1 MPIKKGNKV
10 KLHLSGK
17 LKDGRVFAITKAK
30 EPLEFE
36 AGAGEIL
43 PGIDDEVIGMEEN
56 EEKKITL
63 SPGMGFGER
72 KEELIKKVDKNVFKG
87 EKAKIGQ
94 RINMQME
101 KGRTVSAEVIEIE
114 ADKITLDL
122 NHPLAGKELMFEIKV
137 VGIE

>member
-1 MPIKKGNKV
+1 MPVKKGNKV

-17 LKDGRVFAITKAK
+17 LKDGRVFATTEAK

-122 NHPLAGKELMFEIKV
+122 NHPLAGKELMFKIKV

>member
-122 NHPLAGKELMFEIKV
+122 NHPLAGKELMFKIKV

>member
-1 MPIKKGNKV
+1 MPVKKGNKV

-17 LKDGRVFAITKAK
+17 LKDGRVFAATEAK

-56 EEKKITL
+56 EKKNIIL
-63 SPGMGFGER
+63 SPEMGFGER
-72 KEELIKKVDKNVFKG
+72 KEELIKKVDKNVLKG
-87 EKAKIGQ
+87 KKAEVGQ
-94 RINMQME
+94 RISMQTE
-101 KGRTVSAEVIEIE
+101 KGRTVPAKVIEME

>member
-1 MPIKKGNKV
+1 MPVKKGNKV

-94 RINMQME
+94 RINMQTE

>member
-1 MPIKKGNKV
+1 MPVKKGNKV

-17 LKDGRVFAITKAK
+17 LKDGGVFATTKAK

-56 EEKKITL
+56 EKKEIIL
-63 SPGMGFGER
+63 SPEMGFGER

-94 RINMQME
+94 TINMETE
-101 KGRTVSAEVIEIE
+101 KGRTVPVKVVEIE